1 MARTIDSRS
10 RRWKVRS
17 QVVLQ
22 SEWKRHRTWVIV
34 LTLLFAV
41 MVIEVVFAIRWSEG
55 SQKAAV
61 PHVPVR
67 SSQSSRLPLSDSP
80 SSVVAPVST
89 LLPSAASATTLAPTT
104 AAEQAAF
111 TAGQRSCLK
120 HGSTGVAQMGAA
132 EQAAFAAGHRW
143 CTRAASHHSSGN
155 GG

>member
-1 MARTIDSRS
+1 MARTIYSRS
-10 RRWKVRS
+10 RRWKVPS
-17 QVVLQ
+17 QAVLQ
-22 SEWKRHRTWVIV
+22 SEWKRYRAWVIV

-41 MVIEVVFAIRWSEG
+41 VLIEVVFAIRWSEG

-67 SSQSSRLPLSDSP
+67 SSQSSRLPLSGSP
-80 SSVVAPVST
+80 SSVAAPVST

-104 AAEQAAF
+104 EAEQAAF

-120 HGSTGVAQMGAA
+120 HGGTGVARMGAA
-132 EQAAFAAGHRW
+132 EQAAFAAGHQW
-143 CTRAASHHSSGN
+143 CMSAAGRRSSGN